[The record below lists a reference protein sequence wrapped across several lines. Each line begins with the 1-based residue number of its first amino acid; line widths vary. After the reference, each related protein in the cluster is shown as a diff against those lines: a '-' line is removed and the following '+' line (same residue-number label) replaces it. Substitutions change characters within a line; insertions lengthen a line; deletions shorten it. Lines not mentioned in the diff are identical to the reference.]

1 MTGPTNREEGAMS
14 AAALLSRDPGG
25 EGFTVA
31 DLHALPDGGPRYELI
46 DGSII
51 VSPSATHAHNIV
63 ARWFANAL
71 DEARPSDEYVV
82 GTDQSTVI
90 DEHNELRPD
99 VDVARARALE
109 TTPFPIS
116 DLVLAVEVVSPKS
129 SWLRDTETK
138 RALYARAGVPS
149 YWIVV
154 PEDDAPTIA
163 VAELVLDEQTGQ
175 YAYRT
180 HYTTDVFTAERPW
193 PVTIDLPAMT
203 ARRARLLEQ
212 ASKGAGPC

>member
-1 MTGPTNREEGAMS
+1 MS

-31 DLHALPDGGPRYELI
+31 DLHALPEDGPRYELI

-51 VSPSATHAHNIV
+51 VSPSATIDHNVIAHWIGSCLDDSNPG
-63 ARWFANAL
+63 NA
-71 DEARPSDEYVV
+71 YVV
-82 GTDQSTVI
+82 GYDQSTTI
-90 DEHNELRPD
+90 DDHNEPRPD
-99 VDVARARALE
+99 VAVAEIAALQK
-109 TTPFPIS
+109 TPFPIS

-212 ASKGAGPC
+212 ASKGAGPS